1 MFDYSKMFDLSGRR
15 ALVIGG
21 ASGIGQASALGLAAH
36 GAEVVVADVNVA
48 LAEETVD
55 EIKKSGGKAAAMKID
70 MRDKA
75 NIEAAAQSL
84 GALDALVVTP
94 SINVRKPLLDL
105 TDEEFD
111 RVVDLNLKGV
121 FRVLRAFAPPMAARG
136 KGSIVAFSS
145 VRAQVV
151 EPGQGVYAATK
162 AGTLQMIRALA
173 AELGTSGRAP
183 QRRRAGRGRDAADQA
198 DHRERGLVSR
208 LRRQIDAEAL
218 GQTRPRWPA
227 RWCSF
232 APTQV
237 PTSPALICWSTAVGR
252 LRMVASLR
260 RCRKRQGEGQG
271 PRDLSSRAQRSDPA
285 ARAGRRRRRHP
296 ADLVR
301 DRQTTLGDAQRQGA
315 ANRCPLRAHART
327 RFAGLPLRA
336 R

>member
-1 MFDYSKMFDLSGRR
+1 MFDYAKMFDLSGRR

-48 LAEETVD
+48 LAEETAQD
-55 EIKKSGGKAAAMKID
+55 INKGGGKAATLKID
-70 MRDKA
+70 MRDQA
-75 NIEAAAQSL
+75 SIDAAAQKL

-121 FRVLRAFAPPMAARG
+121 FRVLRAFAPAMAARG

-173 AELGTSGRAP
+173 AELGPSGVRLNAVAPGVVETPLTKPIIDNEAWYRAYADKSMLKRWAAP
-183 QRRRAGRGRDAADQA
+183 AEMAGAVVFLCSDASSYVTGSYLLVDGGWTAADG
-198 DHRERGLVSR
+198 R
-208 LRRQIDAEAL
+208 
-218 GQTRPRWPA
+218 
-227 RWCSF
+227 F
-232 APTQV
+232 
-237 PTSPALICWSTAVGR
+237 SPPLP
-252 LRMVASLR
+252 
-260 RCRKRQGEGQG
+260 KK
-271 PRDLSSRAQRSDPA
+271 
-285 ARAGRRRRRHP
+285 AG
-296 ADLVR
+296 
-301 DRQTTLGDAQRQGA
+301 
-315 ANRCPLRAHART
+315 
-327 RFAGLPLRA
+327 
-336 R
+336 